1 MNKAKKMEALVSAY
15 QKSGMGPKEFSAKQ
29 GISVYQ
35 LKYWVK
41 KLKQGPSSKAGF
53 IELSPKELTSKSRY
67 TVSHSVEINYPNGV
81 LVKLTGSDFSL
92 ISQLIS
98 LY

>member
-15 QKSGMGPKEFSAKQ
+15 QKSGMGAKEFSAKQ

-41 KLKQGPSSKAGF
+41 KIKQAPNSKTGF
-53 IELSPKELTSKSRY
+53 MEVSPHAETSKPTY
-67 TVSHSVEINYPNGV
+67 GVNEAIEMIYPNVVV
-81 LVKLTGSDFSL
+81 LKLPARDFSL
-92 ISQLIS
+92 LSQLIS